1 VRYIVGGPNA
11 GNGWGCS
18 SVDINEGNQQG
29 KFDPF
34 KSRMSCLQ
42 LSSNYQLL
50 SRSWVSKFQAK
61 VNYQLWTKSVQENGG
76 MMNKEMV
83 TGMQVL
89 STDSTWN
96 GEISC
101 W

>member
-1 VRYIVGGPNA
+1 MEQELGP
-11 GNGWGCS
+11 
-18 SVDINEGNQQG
+18 
-29 KFDPF
+29 
-34 KSRMSCLQ
+34 
-42 LSSNYQLL
+42 
-50 SRSWVSKFQAK
+50 KFQAK
-61 VNYQLWTKSVQENGG
+61 VNHQLWTMSVQENGG
-76 MMNKEMV
+76 MMNREMV